1 MLTQDHETPTE
12 GRPFEPAHYLMQI
25 DGRDYLEVKWRLVWL
40 RDAHPT
46 ARISTRLV
54 KHEDGFALFR
64 AQVTLPNG
72 ASATGWGSE
81 TSGDFADYIEA
92 AETKALGRALAALG
106 FGTQFTRDY
115 DFAEAAL
122 AAAPRQVVDSPVGP
136 PQSVHRVPTP
146 ISAAAHPANGTG
158 NGYGTG
164 NGNGAGHTP
173 TPLPGTLTEKQL
185 KAIYA
190 IGRAAQHLNDDEVD
204 ARCQAQFGCRPTDL
218 SRLEASQ
225 FIDLLKGAAAA

>member
-1 MLTQDHETPTE
+1 MTVKNLDPTSPE
-12 GRPFEPAHYLMQI
+12 ATHPAKTFEPSHYLMQI

-40 RDAHPT
+40 RAEYPT
-46 ARISTRLV
+46 ARVSTRLV

-64 AQVTLPNG
+64 AQVTLPTG

-81 TSGDFADYIEA
+81 TSQDFADYIEA

-115 DFAEAAL
+115 DFAEAA
-122 AAAPRQVVDSPVGP
+122 AATAPRQQVVDAPVGP
-136 PQSVHRVPTP
+136 PQSVTSARTLNAVPATNP
-146 ISAAAHPANGTG
+146 
-158 NGYGTG
+158 
-164 NGNGAGHTP
+164 NGNGTSAPARPAANGNS
-173 TPLPGTLTEKQL
+173 LTEKQL

-190 IGRAAQHLNDDEVD
+190 IGRAAQHLSEDEVD
-204 ARCQAQFGCRPTDL
+204 ARCQAAFGCRPEEL

-225 FIDLLKGAAAA
+225 FIDMLKGVQAA

>member
-1 MLTQDHETPTE
+1 MPVKNPETTTPEAPDQAAHTFD
-12 GRPFEPAHYLMQI
+12 PSHYLMQI

-40 RDAHPT
+40 RTEYPT

-64 AQVTLPNG
+64 ATVALPNG

-81 TSGDFADYIEA
+81 TAHDFGDYIEA

-115 DFAEAAL
+115 DFAEMAAQG
-122 AAAPRQVVDSPVGP
+122 APRQVVDSPVGAPQVVFSTAARSTNPMP
-136 PQSVHRVPTP
+136 PTA
-146 ISAAAHPANGTG
+146 I
-158 NGYGTG
+158 
-164 NGNGAGHTP
+164 NGNGAATGN
-173 TPLPGTLTEKQL
+173 GLTDKQL

-190 IGRAAQHLNDDEVD
+190 IGRAAQHLSEDEVD
-204 ARCQAQFGCRPTDL
+204 ARSEAQFGCPPEALTRAQ
-218 SRLEASQ
+218 ASQ
-225 FIDLLKGAAAA
+225 FIDLLKGAQAA

>member
-1 MLTQDHETPTE
+1 MPVKNPETTTPDAPDQAAHTFD
-12 GRPFEPAHYLMQI
+12 PSHYLMQI

-40 RDAHPT
+40 RTEYPT

-64 AQVTLPNG
+64 ATVALPNG

-81 TSGDFADYIEA
+81 TAHDFGDYIEA

-115 DFAEAAL
+115 DFAEMAAQG
-122 AAAPRQVVDSPVGP
+122 APRQVVDSPVGA
-136 PQSVHRVPTP
+136 PQVVFSTARPAGPAPTT
-146 ISAAAHPANGTG
+146 ISASANGSG
-158 NGYGTG
+158 
-164 NGNGAGHTP
+164 
-173 TPLPGTLTEKQL
+173 LTDKQL

-190 IGRAAQHLNDDEVD
+190 IGRAAQHLSEDEVD
-204 ARCQAQFGCRPTDL
+204 ARSQAQFGCPPEALTRAQ
-218 SRLEASQ
+218 ASQ
-225 FIDLLKGAAAA
+225 FIDTLKGAQAA